1 MARQRIVPAIPHQLT
16 VRRAKVVPA
25 GKNDQQAADDKGKSA
40 SLSTSADKPDVTTSK
55 AAIQDENAQQSDE
68 SPALLNGLKDEQAKE
83 LVAEEEPVAI
93 KEPAVNEELLE
104 KEQLVENKEEL
115 PAEKE
120 VVAEKKKEVID
131 EKKKEVN
138 GKLYLPH
145 VPYNILSNK

>member
-25 GKNDQQAADDKGKSA
+25 GKNDQQAASDKGKGA
-40 SLSTSADKPDVTTSK
+40 SLSISADKLDVTTPK
-55 AAIQDENAQQSDE
+55 ATIRNENAQQRAE
-68 SPALLNGLKDEQAKE
+68 SPALLNGAKDEQAKQ
-83 LVAEEEPVAI
+83 LVAEEEP
-93 KEPAVNEELLE
+93 AVNEEPLE

-120 VVAEKKKEVID
+120 VVAEKKKEMID
-131 EKKKEVN
+131 EKKEAN

-145 VPYNILSNK
+145 FPYSILSNK

>member
-1 MARQRIVPAIPHQLT
+1 MARQRIVPAIPHRLT

-25 GKNDQQAADDKGKSA
+25 GKNDQQAADDKGKTA
-40 SLSTSADKPDVTTSK
+40 PLSVSADKPDVTTPK
-55 AAIQDENAQQSDE
+55 AAVQDGNAQQRDE
-68 SPALLNGLKDEQAKE
+68 SPALLNGAKDEPAKQV
-83 LVAEEEPVAI
+83 VAKEEPVAI
-93 KEPAVNEELLE
+93 KELAVNEEPLE

-131 EKKKEVN
+131 ERKEVN

-145 VPYNILSNK
+145 VPYSILSDK

>member
-25 GKNDQQAADDKGKSA
+25 GKNDQQAASDKGKGA
-40 SLSTSADKPDVTTSK
+40 SLSISADKLDVTTPK
-55 AAIQDENAQQSDE
+55 ATIRNENAQQRDE
-68 SPALLNGLKDEQAKE
+68 SPALLNGAKDEQAKQ
-83 LVAEEEPVAI
+83 LVAEG
-93 KEPAVNEELLE
+93 KPAVNEEPLE

-120 VVAEKKKEVID
+120 VVAEKKKEMID
-131 EKKKEVN
+131 EKKEAN

-145 VPYNILSNK
+145 FPYSILSNK

>member
-25 GKNDQQAADDKGKSA
+25 GKNDQQAASDKGKGA
-40 SLSTSADKPDVTTSK
+40 SLSISADKLDVTTPK
-55 AAIQDENAQQSDE
+55 ATIRNENAQQRDE
-68 SPALLNGLKDEQAKE
+68 SPALLNGAKDEQAKQ

-93 KEPAVNEELLE
+93 KEPAVNEEPLE
-104 KEQLVENKEEL
+104 KEQLVGNKEEL

-120 VVAEKKKEVID
+120 VVAEKKKEMID
-131 EKKKEVN
+131 EKKEAN

-145 VPYNILSNK
+145 FPYSILSNK

>member
-25 GKNDQQAADDKGKSA
+25 GKNDQQAASDKGKGA
-40 SLSTSADKPDVTTSK
+40 SLSTSADKLDVTTPK
-55 AAIQDENAQQSDE
+55 ATIRNENAQQRDE
-68 SPALLNGLKDEQAKE
+68 SPALLNGAKDEQAKQ
-83 LVAEEEPVAI
+83 LVAEEEP
-93 KEPAVNEELLE
+93 AVNEEPLE

-120 VVAEKKKEVID
+120 VVAEKKKEMID
-131 EKKKEVN
+131 EKKEAN

-145 VPYNILSNK
+145 FPYSILSNK

>member
-25 GKNDQQAADDKGKSA
+25 GKNDQQAASDKGKGA
-40 SLSTSADKPDVTTSK
+40 SLSISADKLDVTTPK
-55 AAIQDENAQQSDE
+55 ATIRNENAQQRDE
-68 SPALLNGLKDEQAKE
+68 SPALLNGAKDEQAKQ
-83 LVAEEEPVAI
+83 LVAEEEP
-93 KEPAVNEELLE
+93 AVNEEPLE

-120 VVAEKKKEVID
+120 VVAEKKKEMIS
-131 EKKKEVN
+131 EKKEVN

-145 VPYNILSNK
+145 FPYSILSNK